1 MCYFEWYTWRFIK
14 LAVQLYPGR
23 KTLPFWKL
31 FLANFK
37 TICDLSCE
45 NVHSLQ
51 FAVFAWIAICIRC
64 ISCLNRL
71 SIRSNSSGC
80 LCEKKLASVQ
90 TAQAIRAKKICI
102 DLNGSCYPCKRI
114 CHLFEQ
120 LGLSVQKNC
129 HPFEKNCWLFERL
142 KLSVQR

>member
-31 FLANFK
+31 FLTNFK

-45 NVHSLQ
+45 NVPYSLPFLHGKPFVYGALAVWTDWAFVQ
-51 FAVFAWIAICIRC
+51 TAQAVFVK
-64 ISCLNRL
+64 
-71 SIRSNSSGC
+71 
-80 LCEKKLASVQ
+80 KKLASVQ

-142 KLSVQR
+142 ELSVQR